1 MEEVIEYAPDYMDE
15 SVIQY
20 HTSSHMESV
29 FHRDST
35 TIVTPS
41 IRQ

>member
-15 SVIQY
+15 SVMY

-29 FHRDST
+29 FHRDSAT
-35 TIVTPS
+35 NVTPS

>member
-15 SVIQY
+15 RVMY
-20 HTSSHMESV
+20 HKSSHMESV
-29 FHRDST
+29 NRRDEA
-35 TIVTPS
+35 TIAIPS